1 MNTLFLDSVD
11 DGLFAVAVVTAV
23 LLSLILGFVLG
34 LKFHG
39 QVFNRCKLSS
49 QDTESCDEPNNR
61 TIEGVRYTKS
71 PPRDEDF
78 TRNKDE
84 TQSKR
89 NLLKKKG
96 TNTEETE
103 DSDSDSS
110 TAGKIGQEEG
120 GNPQNSSTASSPTKS
135 ISPSVSIGG
144 FARKKSSLE
153 NGKIS
158 NVC

>member
-1 MNTLFLDSVD
+1 MDDS
-11 DGLFAVAVVTAV
+11 LFAVALVTGV

-39 QVFNRCKLSS
+39 QVINHCKPPSR
-49 QDTESCDEPNNR
+49 DAESCDGPNNR
-61 TIEGVRYTKS
+61 TVEGVKYTKS
-71 PPRDEDF
+71 PPREENF
-78 TRNKDE
+78 PRNKNE

-96 TNTEETE
+96 TNTEATE

-120 GNPQNSSTASSPTKS
+120 GNPQSSPTKS
-135 ISPSVSIGG
+135 ISPSVSIGK
-144 FARKKSSLE
+144 FTRKKPSLE